1 MVVMM
6 VGVWVMVVVVV
17 VDVAVVVVI
26 AVVVGV
32 VLLVVVVVSGQ
43 TISPATA
50 SHWRASGEKYIMS
63 RMRLFDQT
71 LIKTLA
77 RRK

>member
-6 VGVWVMVVVVV
+6 VGVWVMVVV

-63 RMRLFDQT
+63 RMRLFDK
-71 LIKTLA
+71 IKLLT
-77 RRK
+77 KKCKK

>member
-6 VGVWVMVVVVV
+6 VGIWVMVVVVA
-17 VDVAVVVVI
+17 DIAVVVVI

-32 VLLVVVVVSGQ
+32 VLLVLVVVSGQ

-50 SHWRASGEKYIMS
+50 SHWRAGGEKYIVS
-63 RMRLFDQT
+63 GMRLFN
-71 LIKTLA
+71 
-77 RRK
+77 